1 MPAAILL
8 LIALVVLAPA
18 RAADIEFIT
27 QDLPWAIADKSY
39 SPPPLESRASGACP
53 LGGVGYAVVSGA
65 LPQGLRLSRLGYFSG
80 TPKHTGAV
88 DFTVRVSNGC
98 TWAASRFTLTV
109 SGAPVLTVTP
119 IKLVFERPG
128 ARAQVLHVTGTW
140 PNLPYQ
146 AVSSADWLN
155 ATPEHGFIP
164 RESSAMAED
173 RVQVSVDASKL
184 KPGHYSA
191 TITFS
196 AWQAL
201 SAPTIAVELTV
212 D

>member
-8 LIALVVLAPA
+8 LTALVVLAPA

-27 QDLPWAIADKSY
+27 QDLPWAIADKGY

-53 LGGVGYAVVSGA
+53 LGGVAYAVVSGA
-65 LPQGLRLSRLGYFSG
+65 LPQGVRLSRLGYLSG
-80 TPKHTGAV
+80 MPKHTGAV

-98 TWAASRFTLTV
+98 TWAAKRFTLTV
-109 SGAPVLTVTP
+109 SGAPVLTVAP
-119 IKLVFERPG
+119 GKLLFESSG
-128 ARAQVLHVTGTW
+128 AAEQVLRVTATW

-146 AVSSADWLN
+146 VVSSAEWLS
-155 ATPEHGFIP
+155 AAPEHGFTP
-164 RESSAMAED
+164 REASAMAED
-173 RVQVSVDASKL
+173 RVRVSVDASKL

-201 SAPTIAVELTV
+201 SAPVIAVELTV